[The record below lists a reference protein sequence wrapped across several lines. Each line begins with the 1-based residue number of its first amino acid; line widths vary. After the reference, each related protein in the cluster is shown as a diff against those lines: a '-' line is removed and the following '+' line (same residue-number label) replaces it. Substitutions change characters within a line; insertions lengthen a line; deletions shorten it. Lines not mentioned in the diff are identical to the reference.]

1 MPRLSQIIK
10 NNELTNISKTAKIVG
25 LIDKKNLKPLTH
37 TLRFWESKFNQI
49 KPTILSGNRRYYTK
63 KDIEIIKLIKF
74 LLKEQGMTIDGAKK
88 VLNSKVNSLDDYN
101 SSSIKAKYLKE
112 NIKLKSKN
120 LLDKLRKLRKLNG

>member
-10 NNELTNISKTAKIVG
+10 NNELKNISKTAKIVG
-25 LIDKKNLKPLTH
+25 LIDKKNSKPLTH